1 MSRLQFQN
9 LHLHLPRLGIDH
21 LGTLKSKVYSLLFLD
36 LYYFM
41 VFVVIVFVMIDLVKP
56 RILKHVSYR
65 IQGQRKH

>member
-1 MSRLQFQN
+1 
-9 LHLHLPRLGIDH
+9 
-21 LGTLKSKVYSLLFLD
+21 
-36 LYYFM
+36 M